1 LINKLPGIILFSGL
15 MVYIVLRAI
24 FVPMLHDEIATF
36 FRYVHINEVFPWFSE
51 WSANNHYLNSLMT
64 LIHYRIFG
72 SSPVVLRLANLMF
85 FPLYFY
91 FSWKISGLLKNP
103 WLKYG
108 LLLSLLFAH
117 NFLEFFGTSR
127 GYGISMA
134 LLMGAVWYTILLWK
148 EPKPRYTF
156 FVLTSL
162 VLATYANLTIMN
174 SFILLTGFIVMI
186 LLLKKK
192 REGLVAHAVYI
203 LLLAITPLLF
213 FTKLLFRLQA
223 EGELHYGKPDGFIS
237 VSVATIS
244 KLLTGHDSMLVK
256 VVPMVL
262 FAVAFVIFVVVAGK
276 NIKNRG
282 FTSLFKHQWIFLF
295 LLTGNIA
302 ASVLENKI
310 FGTNFPEDRT
320 GLYFYPLLAGSVFF
334 SLDQIRFRM
343 RWKAIIPAIPF
354 VFFLVHFLLHLN
366 LSWSSLENQAIPE
379 RFYKTVS
386 SDISANGFPST
397 VQGYQGRVMRWAFM
411 NYRTG
416 TEAGLVHFSGYPSL
430 AGDYQ
435 IVTGNDYSFWDNYYE
450 MADKD
455 KQSGLALLKR
465 KTMLNRELIYQQNG
479 IKSNNT
485 VTEEFFELSRGSIDT
500 LAGSPIYFGFDLEL
514 VSTVKPLHAWIVAT
528 VYDTGGNTIR
538 YEFFPVDWY
547 RADWSEPEKPIRNG
561 ILIHDLPENTS
572 DYVFYIWNI
581 RKDPFE
587 LRNGRFSMFKMNT
600 DY

>member
-1 LINKLPGIILFSGL
+1 
-15 MVYIVLRAI
+15 MVYLVLRAI

-51 WSANNHYLNSLMT
+51 WSANNHYLNSLLT
-64 LIHYRIFG
+64 LIHYKIFG
-72 SSPVVLRLANLMF
+72 SSPVVLRLANLIF

-108 LLLSLLFAH
+108 LLISLLFAH

-134 LLMGAVWYTILLWK
+134 LLMGSVWYTILLWK

-156 FVLTSL
+156 YVLVSL

-174 SFILLTGFIVMI
+174 SFILLTGLLVMI
-186 LLLKKK
+186 LLSKKTK
-192 REGLVAHAVYI
+192 KGLVAHAAYI
-203 LLLAITPLLF
+203 IFLGIAPILF

-223 EGELHYGKPDGFIS
+223 EGELHYGKPDGFIT
-237 VSVATIS
+237 VSISTIS
-244 KLLTGHDSMLVK
+244 KLLTGYDAMIVM

-262 FAVAFVIFVVVAGK
+262 FAVAFLIFLIIVGK
-276 NIKNRG
+276 NFKNRD
-282 FTSLFKHQWIFLF
+282 FISLFDPQWIFLY
-295 LLTGNIA
+295 LLTGNIV

-320 GLYFYPLLAGSVFF
+320 GLYFYPLLAGSFFF

-343 RWKAIIPAIPF
+343 GWKAIIPAIPF
-354 VFFLVHFLLHLN
+354 LFFPAHFLFNMN

-379 RFYKTVS
+379 RFHKTVRT
-386 SDISANGFPST
+386 DISPTGFPAT
-397 VQGYQGRVMRWAFM
+397 VQGYQGRLMRWAFM
-411 NYRTG
+411 NFRTG
-416 TEAGLVHFSGYPSL
+416 SEAGLVHFSGYPSL

-435 IVTGNDYSFWDNYYE
+435 IVTGSDYSFWDKYYE
-450 MADKD
+450 MTDKD
-455 KQSGLALLKR
+455 ERSGLALLMR
-465 KTMLNRELIYQQNG
+465 KTKLNRELIYQQNA
-479 IKSNNT
+479 IESHNT
-485 VTEEFFELSRGSIDT
+485 VTDEFLELSRGTIDS
-500 LAGSPIYFGFDLEL
+500 LAGYPLYFGFDFEL
-514 VSTVKPLHAWIVAT
+514 ISKSKPLHAWIVAT
-528 VYDTGGNTIR
+528 VYDNEGNAIR

-547 RADWSEPEKPIRNG
+547 RTDWSEPEKPIRNG
-561 ILIHDLPENTS
+561 MLVQDLPENTS
-572 DYVFYIWNI
+572 EYVIYIWNI
-581 RKDPFE
+581 RKDPYE
-587 LRNGRFSMFKMNT
+587 LRKGTFSLFKINK